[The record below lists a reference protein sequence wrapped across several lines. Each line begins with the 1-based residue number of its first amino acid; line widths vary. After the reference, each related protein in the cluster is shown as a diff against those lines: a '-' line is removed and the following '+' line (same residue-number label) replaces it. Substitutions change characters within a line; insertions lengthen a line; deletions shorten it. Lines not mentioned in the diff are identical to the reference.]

1 MRLISLSFLSTRSQA
16 VSSHST
22 EHHTQ
27 LFSTRRSYWATAF
40 YLARHLTTTTADSPR
55 DTPYRHAFIQ
65 RIITIPSVPR
75 PTSQRPSTSNPQVV
89 LGTSSNTTLTVHSLL
104 LRVTWL
110 ANDPVGDRSDYPTTI
125 YAQHS
130 ISYLAPTAWSFI
142 HNCRN
147 MSRQV
152 VLFESVRLPPIDS
165 RAFHCNYSMHARTI
179 SNYQSHLSR
188 HQRRRMDGW
197 MPGLMHH
204 LSI

>member
-1 MRLISLSFLSTRSQA
+1 VAFLSRVSFHAIDFSLILVDSISGSLISLHRA
-16 VSSHST
+16 SHSALFYSSIILGNSLLSRQT
-22 EHHTQ
+22 PHHHH
-27 LFSTRRSYWATAF
+27 RRLT
-40 YLARHLTTTTADSPR
+40 ARHTLPPCLHTTDHHNTLRAPAHL
-55 DTPYRHAFIQ
+55 PKALY
-65 RIITIPSVPR
+65 
-75 PTSQRPSTSNPQVV
+75 
-89 LGTSSNTTLTVHSLL
+89 TTLTVHSLL

>member
-27 LFSTRRSYWATAF
+27 LFSSRRSYRATAF

-55 DTPYRHAFIQ
+55 DTPYHHAFIQ

-89 LGTSSNTTLTVHSLL
+89 LGTSSTTTLAVHSLL

-147 MSRQV
+147 MSCQV
-152 VLFESVRLPPIDS
+152 ALFESVRLPPIDS